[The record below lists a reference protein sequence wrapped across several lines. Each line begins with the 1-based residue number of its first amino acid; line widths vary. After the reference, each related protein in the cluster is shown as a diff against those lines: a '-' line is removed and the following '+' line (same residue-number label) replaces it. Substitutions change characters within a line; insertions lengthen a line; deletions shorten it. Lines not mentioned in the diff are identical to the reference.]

1 MTYSIVAR
9 DPATGQ
15 FGIAVQTGTFGV
27 GRLVPWAIAGVGAV
41 ASQAMADPAYGPRCL
56 DAMAAGATAADVL
69 TAARALDPGSA
80 VRQVG
85 VVDAAGGADA
95 FTGEKTIDHAGHRV
109 GDGWTIQANMMAN
122 PDVWPAMADAYESA
136 SGPFGDRLLATL
148 RAGEAAGGDGRGPM
162 SAAMLIVDGTR
173 QDEPWQGRLIDLR
186 VDHNADDPI
195 EELDRLYRAAL
206 AYQHL
211 GRAVD
216 TLMTGDAT
224 GAAARDGRRSRAATR
239 RSQLGFPA
247 RRRADGRWR
256 HRRRHRRHAAPGG
269 GTPGVGGGGARLSRS
284 RAHGAATRHRPRRDP
299 RRSFGP
305 LWSTL
310 TKHIVLRSTGARSP
324 TR

>member
-9 DPATGQ
+9 DPASGQ
-15 FGIAVQTGTFGV
+15 LGVAVQTGTFGV

-56 DAMAAGATAADVL
+56 DAMAAGATAADAL

-85 VVDAAGGADA
+85 VVDAGGGADA
-95 FTGEKTIDHAGHRV
+95 FTGEQTIDHAGHRV

-136 SGPFGDRLLATL
+136 SGSFGDRLLATL

-195 EELDRLYRAAL
+195 AELDRLYRAAL

-224 GAAARDGRRSRAATR
+224 GARRETDEGLELLPGDRN
-239 RSQLGFPA
+239 LGFLRAGVRMAAGDIDGGIADMRRLLAEHPA
-247 RRRADGRWR
+247 WAVVARGYRDRGLMVL
-256 HRRRHRRHAAPGG
+256 P
-269 GTPGVGGGGARLSRS
+269 PGVDLDAILDDLSD
-284 RAHGAATRHRPRRDP
+284 RPGP
-299 RRSFGP
+299 R
-305 LWSTL
+305 
-310 TKHIVLRSTGARSP
+310 
-324 TR
+324 